1 MAAVIVRAAATR
13 AHSMAERSYP
23 TSAVRDRSQEDPMPE
38 GWWPREATPCLR
50 PGEAAGRSNPGA
62 VAVQAQE
69 GLEELSHVE
78 GQEWQR

>member
-50 PGEAAGRSNPGA
+50 PGEAAGRSN
-62 VAVQAQE
+62 
-69 GLEELSHVE
+69 LMSK
-78 GQEWQR
+78 EWWLRGRRRA